1 MLNYESELKNFLL
14 ETIILNFLN
23 KKELSGLE
31 IITILKV
38 KSDNYYNLNDTYIY
52 NKIYSLQENNLI
64 KSKLTKNTDYS
75 IPKKTYFITD
85 KGKEVLK
92 TQIKIY
98 NIFIDNTSKLLN

>member
-64 KSKLTKNTDYS
+64 KSKLNKDSEYS
-75 IPKKTYFITD
+75 IPKKIYFITD

-98 NIFIDNTSKLLN
+98 NMFIDNTSKLLN